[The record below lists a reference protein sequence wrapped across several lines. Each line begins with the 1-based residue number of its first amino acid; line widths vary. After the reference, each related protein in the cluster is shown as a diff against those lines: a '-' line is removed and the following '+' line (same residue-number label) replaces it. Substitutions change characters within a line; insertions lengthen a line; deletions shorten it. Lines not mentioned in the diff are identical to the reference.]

1 MDILLS
7 PPIAFALYLALVGAM
22 TLLGRYLAP
31 ARPTAAKSSTYASG
45 EAPPKRMAAPGY
57 RPFFV
62 IALFFALLHLGVL
75 MIGTGSTSGVAVIFV
90 LGLGLTLLALI
101 LG

>member
-7 PPIAFALYLALVGAM
+7 PPIAFALYLALVGGMA
-22 TLLGRYLAP
+22 LLGRYLAP

-75 MIGTGSTSGVAVIFV
+75 MIGTGSTTGVAVIFV

>member
-1 MDILLS
+1 
-7 PPIAFALYLALVGAM
+7 
-22 TLLGRYLAP
+22 
-31 ARPTAAKSSTYASG
+31 
-45 EAPPKRMAAPGY
+45 MAAPGY

-62 IALFFALLHLGVL
+62 IALFFALLHQGVL